1 LADCGNFSS
10 NGGQNYVKGP
20 KHFVNHFRGWV
31 RLEASLPDRR
41 VACNARA
48 CAMIPDL
55 QRMDWMPSP
64 PLAPLDSPLDLDHL
78 ARMTLGDAD
87 LEREVLAMFSEQ
99 SVRLVAAM
107 AALPAD
113 AAALAHKLKGS
124 ARGIGAFAVA
134 EAAAHLEC
142 AIRTGDKPAYAFAE
156 LKEAV
161 AEVRTAIDEL
171 LSRS

>member
-1 LADCGNFSS
+1 
-10 NGGQNYVKGP
+10 
-20 KHFVNHFRGWV
+20 
-31 RLEASLPDRR
+31 
-41 VACNARA
+41 
-48 CAMIPDL
+48 MTPDL

-78 ARMTLGDAD
+78 ARMTLGDAE
-87 LEREVLAMFSEQ
+87 LEHEVLAMFAEQ
-99 SVRLVAAM
+99 SIRLIAAM

-134 EAAAHLEC
+134 DAAAYLEC
-142 AIRTGDKPAYAFAE
+142 VLRTGDDAPRALAE

-161 AEVRTAIDEL
+161 AEARAAIEAML
-171 LSRS
+171 RRA